1 MRDIG
6 TLRHFIKDQLGKF
19 LSPELFIVILT
30 TENDPLFWCC
40 KEREITKLSNIQQ
53 NTRAQ
58 QRANGVQKN
67 TVIVVDGRNLE
78 EEELCISLGVIT
90 WEVADPDATI
100 GSTLLILTVHVFV
113 MIKVV
118 EKAGL
123 VAPKAN

>member
-1 MRDIG
+1 M
-6 TLRHFIKDQLGKF
+6 
-19 LSPELFIVILT
+19 
-30 TENDPLFWCC
+30 
-40 KEREITKLSNIQQ
+40 
-53 NTRAQ
+53 
-58 QRANGVQKN
+58 QKN